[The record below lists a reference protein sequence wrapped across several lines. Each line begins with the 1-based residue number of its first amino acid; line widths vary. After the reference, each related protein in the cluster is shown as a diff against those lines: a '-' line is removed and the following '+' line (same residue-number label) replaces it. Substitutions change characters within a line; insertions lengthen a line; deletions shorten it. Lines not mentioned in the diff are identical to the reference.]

1 MIKLSEEQKMLY
13 DDLSMPEKVAVF
25 LIQLCEDATTSVF

>member
-13 DDLSMPEKVAVF
+13 DDLSMPEKVA
-25 LIQLCEDATTSVF
+25 I